1 MGLASAP
8 GAFQKLMELVF
19 SGLSYDV
26 ALVYLDDIIVF
37 GRNFEEHM
45 ERLELVFCRLQKSGL
60 KIKGSKCKFLQKRIH
75 FLGHVI
81 SENGVEVDEENVK
94 AVEKMKSPTC
104 PKDVRAVLGLVGFYR
119 KFIPGFGKTSEPL
132 YNLLKKE
139 NKFVWTKE
147 CEQALQELKG
157 KLLSAPILGYPNN
170 RDEYT
175 LTTDASLT
183 GIGAVL
189 TQQQEGIDRV
199 ISYASKTL
207 NKSQKNYSATK
218 RDSLPLSI
226 LQIISKPIS

>member
-1 MGLASAP
+1 M
-8 GAFQKLMELVF
+8 
-19 SGLSYDV
+19 
-26 ALVYLDDIIVF
+26 
-37 GRNFEEHM
+37 
-45 ERLELVFCRLQKSGL
+45 
-60 KIKGSKCKFLQKRIH
+60 
-75 FLGHVI
+75 
-81 SENGVEVDEENVK
+81 K
-94 AVEKMKSPTC
+94 AVEKMKSPTRL
-104 PKDVRAVLGLVGFYR
+104 KEVRAVLGLVGFYR

-139 NKFVWTKE
+139 NKFAWTKE

-207 NKSQKNYSATK
+207 NKSQKNLFSN
-218 RDSLPLSI
+218 
-226 LQIISKPIS
+226 

>member
-1 MGLASAP
+1 
-8 GAFQKLMELVF
+8 
-19 SGLSYDV
+19 
-26 ALVYLDDIIVF
+26 
-37 GRNFEEHM
+37 M
-45 ERLELVFCRLQKSGL
+45 ERLELVFCRLQKRGL

-81 SENGVEVDEENVK
+81 SENGVEVDEEKVK

-104 PKDVRAVLGLVGFYR
+104 LKEVRAVLGLVGFYR

-132 YNLLKKE
+132 YNLLKRE
-139 NKFVWTKE
+139 NKFACTKE
-147 CEQALQELKG
+147 CEQALQELKR

-170 RDEYT
+170 RDKYT

-183 GIGAVL
+183 RIGAVL

-218 RDSLPLSI
+218 RELFAVGMA
-226 LQIISKPIS
+226 LQFQRSRRDGCTLIRKTWTI